1 MPRLKMIITIF
12 ALWPLLVDA
21 QAVRTLADYDRTI
34 AALGDERPVI
44 IGLNVP
50 QDRRATAG
58 GDWENLN
65 DYIDRVQRELADE
78 MGWRN
83 FNDIVAYEHVPA
95 MARQVSRDE
104 ARRLLDSPRVSA
116 LYANRINTP
125 S

>member
-1 MPRLKMIITIF
+1 MPWLKMIIAMF
-12 ALWPLLVDA
+12 ALWPLLVQA

-34 AALGDERPVI
+34 ATQADDLPVI

-50 QDRRATAG
+50 QAARTSAR

-65 DYIDRVQRELADE
+65 DYIDRVQRELANE

-83 FNDIVAYEHVPA
+83 FNDIVRYEHVPA
-95 MARQVSRDE
+95 MARSIDRDQT
-104 ARRLLDSPRVSA
+104 
-116 LYANRINTP
+116 NRTGT